1 MAEGKDDK
9 KSRQSAQEQVEQT
22 TRRAAQTA
30 AEVGGRV
37 AALSVEVVK
46 RSNEGAEHVWET
58 SRQVARQLTD
68 QAADQIR
75 RVFGFSG
82 DDAQK
87 ALADTSR
94 SLSAVLE
101 STNAIASASE
111 EFSRQWLDTVRKTF
125 DQTISRSEALSR
137 CRTPHE
143 VLGVQAD
150 LARENLDTV
159 LHGSRRLA
167 EISARVAQEATNKM
181 SERIRSA
188 A

>member
-1 MAEGKDDK
+1 MAEGKNEK
-9 KSRQSAQEQVEQT
+9 KSSQSAQEQVEQT

-30 AEVGGRV
+30 AEVGARV
-37 AALSVEVVK
+37 AEVVK
-46 RSNEGAEHVWET
+46 QSNASAEHVWET
-58 SRQVARQLTD
+58 SRLVARQLTD

-75 RVFGFSG
+75 RVFGLSG

-94 SLSAVLE
+94 NLSAVLE
-101 STNAIASASE
+101 SSNAIASASE
-111 EFSRQWLDTVRKTF
+111 EFSRQWLETVRNTF

-143 VLGVQAD
+143 FLGMQAD

-167 EISARVAQEATNKM
+167 EISARVAQEASNKM